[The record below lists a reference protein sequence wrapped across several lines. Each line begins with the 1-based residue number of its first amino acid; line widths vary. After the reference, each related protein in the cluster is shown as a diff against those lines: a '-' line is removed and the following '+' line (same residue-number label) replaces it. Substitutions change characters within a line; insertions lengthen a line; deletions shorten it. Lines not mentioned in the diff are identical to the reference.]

1 MNHDRSLM
9 KATLRCPHPYAE
21 VVSLAVSIL
30 CPENSVGRFV
40 QNLAVCNR
48 AQFRKMY
55 NFVQITGGSD
65 QFAESISLWSCTYRN
80 TVGADCR
87 SLRHQVRRD
96 NILIIK

>member
-1 MNHDRSLM
+1 
-9 KATLRCPHPYAE
+9 
-21 VVSLAVSIL
+21 
-30 CPENSVGRFV
+30 
-40 QNLAVCNR
+40 
-48 AQFRKMY
+48 MY